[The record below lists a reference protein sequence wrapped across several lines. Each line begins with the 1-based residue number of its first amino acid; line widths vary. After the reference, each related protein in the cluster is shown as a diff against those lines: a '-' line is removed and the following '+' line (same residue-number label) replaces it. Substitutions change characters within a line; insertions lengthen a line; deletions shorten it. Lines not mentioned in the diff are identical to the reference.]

1 MRAYVLAF
9 PERKW
14 ENYLLPIN
22 EEPVVKIVERRL
34 LTAKRIDEVITIV
47 RKDRLKK
54 FSLHISRPEGI
65 NARNKLEALYKV
77 LPFSGDIFLIE
88 GNMPLVMPFLVNY
101 LSTLFYESDSEALI
115 PSWASGELE
124 ITHAFYDARAL
135 KKAIEICLA
144 ENERRLGCIAK
155 YLDYK
160 RISIEELSKRNP
172 KVTLSFFKIRNSFDL
187 VFAKENLKRGF

>member
-9 PERKW
+9 PEKRW
-14 ENYLLPIN
+14 ENYLLSIN
-22 EEPVVKIVERRL
+22 EEPIVKMVERRL

-47 RKDRLKK
+47 RKDQLKK
-54 FSLHISRPEGI
+54 FSLHVLRPEGVK
-65 NARNKLEALYKV
+65 AKNKLEALYKV
-77 LPFSGDIFLIE
+77 LPFSGEIFLIE
-88 GNMPLVMPFLVNY
+88 GNMPLVMPFLLNY
-101 LSTLFYESDSEALI
+101 LSTLFYESDIEALI
-115 PSWASGELE
+115 PSWASRELE

-135 KKAIEICLA
+135 KKAIEVCLA
-144 ENERRLGCIAK
+144 ENERRLDCIAK

-187 VFAKENLKRGF
+187 AFVEENLKRSF